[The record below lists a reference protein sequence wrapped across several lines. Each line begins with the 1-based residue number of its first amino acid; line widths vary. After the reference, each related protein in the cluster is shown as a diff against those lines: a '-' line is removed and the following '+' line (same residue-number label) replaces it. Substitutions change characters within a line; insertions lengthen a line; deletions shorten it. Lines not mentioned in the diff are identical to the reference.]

1 MLQSVSSTVVVAEP
15 FAESGIAVLRERG
28 IEVVSCVGATRA
40 EFDAALSG
48 ADGLIVRSETRV
60 DRELLAR
67 APRLAVVGRAGV
79 GVDAIDVEAATAAGI
94 VVLNTPAANTL
105 AATEQTFALML
116 SLLRHTPAAVA
127 SIRAGRWERKPFV
140 GHELAGKTLGIVGLG
155 RIGGAVAARAAAF
168 GMRLLATDPYVSAA
182 RAESVGARLVGL
194 EELLGRADVVTLHV
208 PLTAQTRGLIDGER
222 LRLLKH
228 DAYLINCA
236 RGGIIDEAALL
247 AALDANALAGA
258 AIDVVAEEPPPA
270 EGTGA
275 RLHRHPLV
283 IATPHLGGSTHE
295 ALERIA
301 IELASDVATVLG
313 GGPASGA
320 VNAPVAGG
328 PDAEKLRPFV
338 DIAYRIGK
346 LYPQMIDGT
355 ALAPVSLVREGVL
368 AELDPEPLVA
378 SFLSGLLQQTT
389 DRRVSIVNARTIA
402 RELGIAVNVRD
413 ERRSGPFTSLLRVDG
428 ERSIAG
434 VDTPKGPRIVAI
446 DGFEID
452 ADPSGSMIF
461 TEHRDV
467 PGMIGRVGTIL
478 GDSHTNISTMQVA
491 RDDVGGNAIMIFAT
505 DKPAENR
512 VLERLRKISGMRRVR
527 ALTV

>member
-1 MLQSVSSTVVVAEP
+1 ML
-15 FAESGIAVLRERG
+15 RDRG
-28 IEVVSCVGATRA
+28 IEVVSCVGASRD
-40 EFDAALSG
+40 ELDAALSR

-60 DRELLAR
+60 DRDLLAR
-67 APRLAVVGRAGV
+67 SPRLIVVGRAGV

-116 SLLRHTPAAVA
+116 SLLRHTPEAVA

-140 GHELAGKTLGIVGLG
+140 GRELSGKTLGIVGLG
-155 RIGGAVAARAAAF
+155 RIGGAVALRAAAF
-168 GMRLLATDPYVSAA
+168 GMKLLASDPYISVA
-182 RAESVGARLVGL
+182 RAESLGARLVGL
-194 EELLGRADVVTLHV
+194 EELLGRADIVTLHV
-208 PLTAQTRGLIDGER
+208 PLSAQTRGMIDGER
-222 LRLLKH
+222 LRLLKR
-228 DAYLINCA
+228 DAYVINCA

-247 AALDANALAGA
+247 EALDADALAGA
-258 AIDVVAEEPPPA
+258 AIDVVAEEPPPPD
-270 EGTGA
+270 GTGA
-275 RLHRHPLV
+275 RLHRHPKV

-301 IELASDVATVLG
+301 IELANDVATVLG

-328 PDAEKLRPFV
+328 PDAATLRPFV

-346 LYPQMIDGT
+346 LYPQLIDGT
-355 ALAPVSLVREGVL
+355 ALRPVALVREGTL
-368 AELDPEPLVA
+368 GELEAEPLVA

-389 DRRVSIVNARTIA
+389 DRRVSIVNARAIA
-402 RELGIAVNVRD
+402 QELGIVVDVR
-413 ERRSGPFTSLLRVDG
+413 EAKRSGPFTSLLRVEG

-446 DGFEID
+446 DGFDID

-478 GDSHTNISTMQVA
+478 GESQTNISTMQVA
-491 RDDVGGNAIMIFAT
+491 RDDIGGNAIMIFAT
-505 DKPAENR
+505 DKPAEDR
-512 VLERLRKISGMRRVR
+512 VLEKLRKIQGMRRVR